1 MLPDEIIDHLFEMN
15 RRFGPVEL
23 GWARWSMG
31 KRSRK
36 LWLVSG
42 FLYLWQVCDAP
53 AVGKR
58 VSKSATTGGRT
69 GNRYRSRR
77 SGASRLLVPGPPF
90 HGPRPAGPPRHRPP
104 PMKRILVQYGCQ
116 GKPLPAAPCT
126 GRGAAVGR
134 LPCRSTW
141 PRHGTSGSSMSRQA
155 RDSGSPWPIR
165 EPGGGKLSRQL
176 VGRSVP

>member
-1 MLPDEIIDHLFEMN
+1 
-15 RRFGPVEL
+15 
-23 GWARWSMG
+23 MG

-116 GKPLPAAPCT
+116 GKPLRPLLVPDAAQRSVAFLVGPL
-126 GRGAAVGR
+126 GRGMERAVDQCPGK
-134 LPCRSTW
+134 PATAD
-141 PRHGTSGSSMSRQA
+141 HH
-155 RDSGSPWPIR
+155 WPIR